1 MRDYSSRDMVLW
13 EVWSRCGENYV
24 GGLAMWNGMTYI
36 NLKKKILFMAKL
48 GGENILEIIFL
59 TLLVKQV
66 VYVDKFKLFDPRVV
80 RVKKFEFA

>member
-1 MRDYSSRDMVLW
+1 MQDYSSGDMVLW

-48 GGENILEIIFL
+48 GGENILEILFL
-59 TLLVKQV
+59 TLLVKHE
-66 VYVDKFKLFDPRVV
+66 VY
-80 RVKKFEFA
+80 EG